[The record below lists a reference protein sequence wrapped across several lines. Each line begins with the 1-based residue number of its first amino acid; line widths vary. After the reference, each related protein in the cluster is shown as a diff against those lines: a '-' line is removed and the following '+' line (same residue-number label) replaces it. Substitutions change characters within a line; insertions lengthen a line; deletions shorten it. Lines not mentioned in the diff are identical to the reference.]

1 MRKLGQRPGRP
12 GPRHRAQRRGSR
24 LAIARPDHHAVLVHI
39 VVTARPHDLAAL
51 ELEVPLAGP
60 WRQVSGAD
68 PAAAVADD
76 DARKQDR
83 GDRGR
88 RAAEVGPA
96 RIPRFAED
104 ALRLGV
110 QDQAKQVEVVDGQVD
125 QQGLL
130 LEVVAAATRRSR
142 RRETPEIDRD
152 LVQLAQGRRLYEF
165 GDCPRR
171 WKVAVV
177 LADHQD
183 ESGLGGHVDQLVR
196 GAERRRERLLDQ
208 DVQPGVKGGA
218 RHGHMTRQRGGV
230 EERIRPRGR
239 DRLPDRFEVHTGRRA
254 KLFAGDVQRVRIRVD
269 VRDEVDL
276 VDVWDD
282 APGPVAAV
290 PSEANLH
297 QSQRRHG
304 RQSCRLATRFNL
316 PYAMNRADD
325 PRPNF
330 RRSRW
335 MTLNGEW
342 QFGAGIEP
350 SFDRRIV
357 VPFCAE
363 SELSGVH
370 ELPGDVVWY
379 RRRFDAPA
387 ADRLLLHFGAVDYR
401 ATVWV
406 NDVEV
411 ARHEGGHGP
420 FTADITEMSRARDNQ
435 LVVRAEDP
443 LTDKT
448 IPRGKQYWG
457 PGPERIFY
465 TPTTGIWQPVWLE
478 PLPDRHITGIR
489 VRPDFS
495 EGAVHFGVG
504 GEGGIELVARLDGEV
519 VGTWSG
525 RAGDGRMQLDAVAPW
540 SPDSPVLYD
549 LEIRLLGLDGVEADR
564 VESYFGMRKI
574 ETRDGQ
580 FLLNGEPYVQ
590 RLVLDQGYFPGG
602 GMTAARDEDLGRDV
616 ELAKT

>member
-1 MRKLGQRPGRP
+1 MI
-12 GPRHRAQRRGSR
+12 RA
-24 LAIARPDHHAVLVHI
+24 
-39 VVTARPHDLAAL
+39 
-51 ELEVPLAGP
+51 E
-60 WRQVSGAD
+60 
-68 PAAAVADD
+68 
-76 DARKQDR
+76 
-83 GDRGR
+83 
-88 RAAEVGPA
+88 
-96 RIPRFAED
+96 
-104 ALRLGV
+104 
-110 QDQAKQVEVVDGQVD
+110 
-125 QQGLL
+125 
-130 LEVVAAATRRSR
+130 
-142 RRETPEIDRD
+142 
-152 LVQLAQGRRLYEF
+152 Y
-165 GDCPRR
+165 
-171 WKVAVV
+171 
-177 LADHQD
+177 
-183 ESGLGGHVDQLVR
+183 
-196 GAERRRERLLDQ
+196 
-208 DVQPGVKGGA
+208 
-218 RHGHMTRQRGGV
+218 
-230 EERIRPRGR
+230 
-239 DRLPDRFEVHTGRRA
+239 
-254 KLFAGDVQRVRIRVD
+254 
-269 VRDEVDL
+269 
-276 VDVWDD
+276 
-282 APGPVAAV
+282 
-290 PSEANLH
+290 
-297 QSQRRHG
+297 
-304 RQSCRLATRFNL
+304 
-316 PYAMNRADD
+316 

-342 QFGAGIEP
+342 EFGTGTRP
-350 SFDRRIV
+350 SFDRQIV
-357 VPFCAE
+357 VPFCPE
-363 SELSGVH
+363 SELSGLH
-370 ELPGDVVWY
+370 ELPRDVVWY

-387 ADRLLLHFGAVDYR
+387 ADRLVLHFGAVDYR
-401 ATVWV
+401 ATIWV

-411 ARHEGGHGP
+411 ARHEGGHVP

-457 PGPERIFY
+457 PGPEGIFY

-504 GEGGIELVARLDGEV
+504 GEGGIELVAGLDGEV

-602 GMTAARDEDLGRDV
+602 GMTAARDEDLRRDV
-616 ELAKT
+616 ELAKAFGFNGARKHQKVEDPRWLYWADRLGFLVWGEMPNFHAHSPQAEQRLLDEFAATIERDRDHPCIVAWVPMNETFGFPRPVRENELMSLLFRLYRCARQLDVTRPVVSNDGWEHALTDLCTLHDYGPAADLRHRYRSLSAALEPAGRPHAPYLRGFAHRGEPVLVTEFGGISLAGESGG